1 MKKGT
6 LSNGFKFSINEDSL
20 DDMELLE
27 ALAEADKGDV
37 LKFVD
42 VLDKLLGEKQK
53 AKLYDSLRDKKTG
66 IVSVTKVG
74 DALVEIIEV
83 VGQEEEE
90 GKNS

>member
-6 LSNGFKFSINEDSL
+6 LSNGFKFSINENSL

-66 IVSVTKVG
+66 VVSVTKVG

-83 VGQEEEE
+83 AGQEEEE